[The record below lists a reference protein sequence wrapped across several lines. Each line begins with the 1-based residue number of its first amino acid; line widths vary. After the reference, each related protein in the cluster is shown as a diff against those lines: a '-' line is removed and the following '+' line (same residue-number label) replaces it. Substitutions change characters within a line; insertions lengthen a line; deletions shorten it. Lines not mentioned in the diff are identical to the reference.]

1 MSRIVAAALLLAA
14 AACALP
20 MVTGVAHLETP
31 LPGGLPLGNLLTAL
45 VLCATAGAAVA
56 LVPPHTRLR
65 TAAKLSLLAAVA
77 WLPLSIALAGN
88 LALNFT
94 GGRGTAWLVLSLA
107 IVVVV
112 LVTLAWALLANFA
125 AALRELRLRNR

>member
-1 MSRIVAAALLLAA
+1 MNRVAAAVLLLVA

-20 MVTGVAHLETP
+20 MATGASQLESP

-56 LVPPHTRLR
+56 LAPPNTPLR
-65 TAAKLSLLAAVA
+65 TVAKLSLLAAVA

-94 GGRGTAWLVLSLA
+94 GWRGTAWLVLSLA

-112 LVTLAWALLANFA
+112 LAALAWALLANLVA
-125 AALRELRLRNR
+125 TIREIRVRNR

>member
-1 MSRIVAAALLLAA
+1 MSRIVAAVLLLVA

-20 MVTGVAHLETP
+20 MVTCASHLETP
-31 LPGGLPLGNLLTAL
+31 LPGSLPLGNLLTAA
-45 VLCATAGAAVA
+45 VLCATAGASVA
-56 LVPPHTRLR
+56 LGLPDTRLR
-65 TAAKLSLLAAVA
+65 TVAQLSLLAAVA

-94 GGRGTAWLVLSLA
+94 GWRGTAWLVASLA

-112 LVTLAWALLANFA
+112 LATLAWALLANLA
-125 AALRELRLRNR
+125 ATLRGLRLLHL